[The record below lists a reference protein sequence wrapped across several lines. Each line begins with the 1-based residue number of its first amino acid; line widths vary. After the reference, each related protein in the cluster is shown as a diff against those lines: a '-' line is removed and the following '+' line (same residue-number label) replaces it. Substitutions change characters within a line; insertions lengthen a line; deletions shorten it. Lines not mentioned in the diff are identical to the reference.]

1 MTFRNVI
8 YFTIQHNTFYRPR
21 HECSVRDK
29 DYLLKLRSVIT
40 QISDVLFF
48 GLRESFGAREA
59 KWGLVKNFSN
69 IGSETNSNE
78 RLTSTSLF
86 GLMDFAR

>member
-1 MTFRNVI
+1 
-8 YFTIQHNTFYRPR
+8 
-21 HECSVRDK
+21 
-29 DYLLKLRSVIT
+29 VIT